1 MTMLHAST
9 RHIALAFA
17 AAVVPTMA
25 MTQTPTMTMTK
36 PSVTVIKAGRLF
48 DAEAGVMKSNQVIVV
63 RGDRI
68 ESVGSNP
75 SVPKD
80 AKVIDLSGYTVLPGL
95 LDMHTHLIGPANDP
109 EPLNELRRTAAEE
122 AFRSIPNPRIV
133 LMAGF
138 TTVRDVG
145 TYRALVDV
153 AMRDAIAR
161 GDIPGPRMYVA
172 GAYVTITGGAGAVTG
187 FAPDITLPWD
197 LHYGEANSPWEVRQ
211 RVRMLAG
218 QNVDFIKVLSTGAV
232 LTHNSNANAREFT
245 DEELNALVDE
255 AHNFGFRVASHA
267 HNAAGIKAAVRAGVN
282 SIEHGSYLDE
292 EGIALMKQHGTYL
305 VPTLE
310 TGECIT
316 AANGYPADF
325 LEHSDRVD
333 TLSVSNFKRA
343 VRMGVKIAFGTDISV
358 CPFGWNAKEFKW
370 LVKYGLTPVQA
381 LQTATVN
388 AADLL
393 GQSANLGSITA
404 GKWADVI
411 AVKGDPLADVTIM
424 EHVTFV
430 MKGGVVYKQE

>member
-1 MTMLHAST
+1 M
-9 RHIALAFA
+9 RRALSAI
-17 AAVVPTMA
+17 AVVMLATAPA
-25 MTQTPTMTMTK
+25 RAQ
-36 PSVTVIKAGRLF
+36 VTAIKAGRMF
-48 DAEAGVMKSNQVIVV
+48 DADAGKMLSDQVILVKD
-63 RGDRI
+63 GRI
-68 ESVGSNP
+68 TAVGAGLAIP
-75 SVPKD
+75 
-80 AKVIDLSGYTVLPGL
+80 AGATVIDLSKMTVLPGL

-122 AFRSIPNPRIV
+122 ALRSLPNPGIV
-133 LMAGF
+133 LRAGF

-161 GDIPGPRMYVA
+161 GDVVGPRMFVA

-187 FAPDITLPWD
+187 MAPDVILPWD

-255 AHNFGFRVASHA
+255 AHNFGFRVAAHA

-292 EGIALMKQHGTYL
+292 EGIQLMKQHGTYL

-310 TGECIT
+310 TVDCIDST
-316 AANGYPADF
+316 ANYPADF
-325 LEHSDRVD
+325 LEHSNRLNDI
-333 TLSVSNFKRA
+333 SIANFKRA
-343 VRMGVKIAFGTDISV
+343 VKEGVKIAFGTDISV
-358 CPFGWNAKEFKW
+358 CPFGTNAKEFSYM
-370 LVKYGLTPVQA
+370 VKDGMTPVAA
-381 LQTATVN
+381 LQAATVG

-393 GQSANLGSITA
+393 GQTANVGSIKV
-404 GKWADVI
+404 GKYADII
-411 AVKGDPLADVTIM
+411 AVNGDPLADITVM
-424 EHVTFV
+424 EKVAFV
-430 MKGGVVYKQE
+430 MKGGVVFKSDGR

>member
-1 MTMLHAST
+1 MRCFSRLRA
-9 RHIALAFA
+9 IVLLLGLGGA
-17 AAVVPTMA
+17 AASA
-25 MTQTPTMTMTK
+25 Q
-36 PSVTVIKAGRLF
+36 VTAIKAGRFF
-48 DAEAGVMKSNQVIVV
+48 DADAGVMLTNQVILV
-63 RGDRI
+63 RGGTV
-68 ESVGSNP
+68 EAVGANVSI
-75 SVPKD
+75 PKG
-80 AKVIDLSGYTVLPGL
+80 AKVIDLSAFTVLPGL
-95 LDMHTHLIGPANDP
+95 LDMHTHLIGPAGDP
-109 EPLNELRRTAAEE
+109 EPLNELRRTSAEE

-133 LMAGF
+133 LLAGF

-161 GDIPGPRMYVA
+161 GDIPGPRMFVA
-172 GAYVTITGGAGAVTG
+172 GAYITITGGAGAVTG

-218 QNVDFIKVLSTGAV
+218 QGVDFIKVLSTGAV

-255 AHNFGFRVASHA
+255 AHNFGLRVAAHA

-310 TGECIT
+310 TEGCIDS
-316 AANGYPADF
+316 AAHYPADF
-325 LEHSDRVD
+325 LEHSNRLNK
-333 TLSVSNFKRA
+333 LSIENFKRA
-343 VRMGVKIAFGTDISV
+343 VKAGVKIAFGTDISV
-358 CPFGWNAKEFKW
+358 CPFGTNAKEFAY
-370 LVKYGLTPVQA
+370 LVRYGMTPLQSLQA
-381 LQTATVN
+381 ATVG

-393 GQSANLGSITA
+393 GQAAHVGSIKP
-404 GKWADVI
+404 GKFADII
-411 AVKGDPLADVTIM
+411 AVKGDPLADITVM
-424 EHVTFV
+424 ESVAFV
-430 MKGGVVYKQE
+430 MKEGAVYKSP